1 MFQNIL
7 TILKAAVFSKHVKTE
22 YTGEATAVKTPF
34 SELPLIKVSQYILD
48 YALESKGLFFFLCV
62 PLLQTKKEICIG
74 IKIPLI
80 LFYCS
85 SSKYHISYTSYFY
98 EPY

>member
-48 YALESKGLFFFLCV
+48 YALESKGLFFFFV
-62 PLLQTKKEICIG
+62 FHSFKQKK
-74 IKIPLI
+74 KFALV
-80 LFYCS
+80 L
-85 SSKYHISYTSYFY
+85 KYL
-98 EPY
+98 